1 MTAMIDPFTLA
12 APAPQPAPG
21 LFTLLREDV
30 ACVFQRDPAARSTW
44 EVITTYPGV
53 HALFWHRLSH
63 VLWGRRW
70 RYAARFMSFFA
81 RMFTQIDIHPGAT
94 IGRRFFIDHG
104 CGVVIGETAEVGDD
118 VTLYHGVTLGG
129 VSWNPGK
136 RHPTLCDGVVVGAG
150 AKILGPISVGRGAH
164 VGANSVVIQDVPDGM
179 TVVGIPG
186 RVVLPES
193 QRRITQQGIDLDHHL
208 MPDPVGKAISCLLE
222 RIAHLEKRLGVSPE
236 GEAAPAT
243 NDCATCSDDCEP
255 IHQASRPRR
264 TTH

>member
-1 MTAMIDPFTLA
+1 
-12 APAPQPAPG
+12 
-21 LFTLLREDV
+21 
-30 ACVFQRDPAARSTW
+30 
-44 EVITTYPGV
+44 
-53 HALFWHRLSH
+53 
-63 VLWGRRW
+63 
-70 RYAARFMSFFA
+70 
-81 RMFTQIDIHPGAT
+81 
-94 IGRRFFIDHG
+94 
-104 CGVVIGETAEVGDD
+104 
-118 VTLYHGVTLGG
+118 
-129 VSWNPGK
+129 
-136 RHPTLCDGVVVGAG
+136 
-150 AKILGPISVGRGAH
+150 
-164 VGANSVVIQDVPDGM
+164 M